1 MADINEARKIINECD
16 AELARIFERRMGAV
30 REVAR
35 YKKERGL
42 PVTDAAREAEVLQ
55 RNGELISDETL
66 RGFFVSLMKDNME
79 VSKRYQRLLLSG
91 QRVAYSG
98 VPGAFAEIAA
108 KRIFPDGKA
117 VPCPDFRAAFE
128 AAESGECDCAVLPIE
143 NSLGG
148 DVGQVMDLAFFGTLF
163 INGVYEAQIE
173 QDLLAVD
180 GAALSDIKK
189 VISHPQ
195 ALGQC
200 AGFIRSHGFETEE
213 CVNTAVAAER
223 VAASGDRSVAAIGS
237 AEAAERYGLTV
248 LQSRVNESG
257 RNSTRFAVFS
267 RAQRASAAR
276 DNRFIMLFTVKNE
289 PGSLGKAVSAIGENG
304 FNLLALKSRPTK
316 ELSWSYYFYAEGEGR
331 IDSFEGR
338 RMLAALAPVCM
349 DVKVLGSYE
358 KEATI

>member
-1 MADINEARKIINECD
+1 MADINEARKTINECD

-30 REVAR
+30 REVAQ

-42 PVTDAAREAEVLQ
+42 PVTDPAREAEVLL
-55 RNGELISDETL
+55 RSGELIADETL
-66 RGFFVSLMKDNME
+66 RGFFINLMKDNME
-79 VSKRYQRLLLSG
+79 VSKRYQRLLLTG
-91 QRVAYSG
+91 RRVAYSG
-98 VPGAFAEIAA
+98 VPGAFAQIAA
-108 KRIFPDGKA
+108 KRIFPDGEA
-117 VPCPDFRAAFE
+117 VAYHDFRAAFE

-163 INGVYEAQIE
+163 INGVYEAQIV
-173 QDLLAVD
+173 QNLLAVK
-180 GAALSDIKK
+180 GAALSGIKK

-200 AGFIRSHGFETEE
+200 AEFIRSRGFETEE
-213 CVNTAVAAER
+213 CVNTAAAAER
-223 VAASGDRSVAAIGS
+223 VARDADKTVAAIGS

-248 LQSRVNESG
+248 LQSGINESG

-267 RAQRASAAR
+267 RAQRASSPR

-289 PGSLGKAVSAIGENG
+289 PGCLGKAVSAIGENG